1 MISRRNF
8 LIGIGGLVTT
18 SFLAR
23 ARTHLRQAGAPLLLE
38 PKKAEET
45 LFLYEGLT
53 EPDGTWGAKYRITL
67 GPIDDGC
74 VPPAPT
80 WREHLK
86 DIGYALET
94 HADHARVYRDVQVG
108 PDEFDGHIDEL
119 WWENYWEYTGSP
131 AAKAYSLLEGLDLH
145 CDPKTSG
152 QKAGTMYFT
161 QWGGHPGSNER
172 WVDLKDDLSVSILQ
186 ARLIERDLPI
196 KVMLGSL

>member
-1 MISRRNF
+1 M
-8 LIGIGGLVTT
+8 
-18 SFLAR
+18 
-23 ARTHLRQAGAPLLLE
+23 
-38 PKKAEET
+38 
-45 LFLYEGLT
+45 
-53 EPDGTWGAKYRITL
+53 
-67 GPIDDGC
+67 
-74 VPPAPT
+74 
-80 WREHLK
+80 
-86 DIGYALET
+86 
-94 HADHARVYRDVQVG
+94 QVG
-108 PDEFDGHIDEL
+108 ADDFDDHIDEL

-196 KVMLGSL
+196 KVRLGSL